1 MNLEL
6 LDPFTSDQASR
17 YQIKR
22 KRARIEKIDQNEQ
35 SKDDAIDLNPS
46 YLIDDVLIE
55 NEEQ

>member
-22 KRARIEKIDQNEQ
+22 KRARVEKIDQNEK
-35 SKDDAIDLNPS
+35 SKDGAIDLNPS
-46 YLIDDVLIE
+46 YLIDGVL
-55 NEEQ
+55 